1 MSKKRKKIKT
11 LIIHLFCALFLNLH
25 WECLIFYNIVD
36 LKTWQLHYPKY
47 IYTQIGMINGCT
59 TLSAMEYCIIGKL
72 INITHL
78 LIIFDLF
85 GTNKYANLA
94 RTKRLFISIGWYY
107 QMKCIMMFSVKR

>member
-1 MSKKRKKIKT
+1 
-11 LIIHLFCALFLNLH
+11 
-25 WECLIFYNIVD
+25 
-36 LKTWQLHYPKY
+36 
-47 IYTQIGMINGCT
+47 MINGFT

-94 RTKRLFISIGWYY
+94 RTKRLFISIG
-107 QMKCIMMFSVKR
+107 